1 MHHTGPHTGRGQE
14 AECQLEP
21 AVGPPSTESTRSAA
35 SLLGIG
41 RPFAAPSATRRH
53 SSRPPQEKR
62 DVRPIHATILTVALA
77 LAACSRPSG
86 APFDQQFVDMMVPHH
101 QGAVEMAMIAQQR
114 AEHAEIKRMADDII
128 RSQSTEI
135 DQMKAWR
142 KQWFGSDQTPPMDK
156 MPMVEGMGS
165 MAGHGGMSGG
175 TMDMAADVDKLRR
188 APEPFDR
195 AFVDAMVPH
204 HQSAIDAARAAETRA
219 QKPEIK
225 KLAQEIVAAQQKEID
240 QMQQWRRAWYGA

>member
-1 MHHTGPHTGRGQE
+1 VR
-14 AECQLEP
+14 
-21 AVGPPSTESTRSAA
+21 
-35 SLLGIG
+35 LLY
-41 RPFAAPSATRRH
+41 T
-53 SSRPPQEKR
+53 
-62 DVRPIHATILTVALA
+62 TILTVALA
-77 LAACSRPSG
+77 LALAACSRASG
-86 APFDQQFVDMMVPHH
+86 APFDQQFVDMVVPHH
-101 QGAVEMAMIAQQR
+101 QGAVEMAGIAQR
-114 AEHAEIKRMADDII
+114 RGEHAEVKRMAADIL

-195 AFVDAMVPH
+195 AFIEAMIPH
-204 HQSAIDAARAAETRA
+204 HQSAIDAAKAAETRA
-219 QKPEIK
+219 QKPENK

-240 QMQQWRRAWYGA
+240 QMQQWRRAWYGV